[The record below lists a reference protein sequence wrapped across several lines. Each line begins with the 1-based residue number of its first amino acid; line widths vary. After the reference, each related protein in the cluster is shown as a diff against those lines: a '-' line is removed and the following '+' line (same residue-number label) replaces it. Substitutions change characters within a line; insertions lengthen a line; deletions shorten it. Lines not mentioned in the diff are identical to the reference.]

1 LIANLPPNRFFN
13 RIPMKSFFSLLLASA
28 SVFAAAPNVGLI
40 DEQEIFKS
48 YAKAADLQAEIR
60 KSEESAQASVGERVK
75 VVEQLQSE
83 LVAAQK
89 RGQDPMLSENGKKAV
104 EAELQQKNGVFMQRR
119 AELQN
124 FVNEARGAI
133 QQRVGEMNKQI
144 LADARAQAEKVAK
157 AKGLQ
162 VVLGKSQTFYAD
174 ASLDIT
180 QDVLKELNAAYK
192 SAAPA
197 PAAPAAPSAP
207 APAAPATPAP
217 AAGDKPAAK

>member
-1 LIANLPPNRFFN
+1 
-13 RIPMKSFFSLLLASA
+13 MKSFFALLLASA

-40 DEQEIFKS
+40 DEQEIFKT
-48 YAKAADLQAEIR
+48 YAKSADMQAEIR

-75 VVEQLQSE
+75 VVEQLQAD

-104 EAELQQKNGVFMQRR
+104 EAELQQKNGVFQQRR

-144 LADARAQAEKVAK
+144 FADARVHSEKVAK
-157 AKGLQ
+157 TKECLEKFNENEKSKAK
-162 VVLGKSQTFYAD
+162 
-174 ASLDIT
+174 I
-180 QDVLKELNAAYK
+180 E
-192 SAAPA
+192 
-197 PAAPAAPSAP
+197 
-207 APAAPATPAP
+207 
-217 AAGDKPAAK
+217 AAKDLVRQSKEQQSPRELYTFTHIIVCM

>member
-1 LIANLPPNRFFN
+1 
-13 RIPMKSFFSLLLASA
+13 MKSFFALLLASA
-28 SVFAAAPNVGLI
+28 SVYAAAPNVGLL
-40 DEQEIFKS
+40 DEQEVFKK
-48 YAKAADLQAEIR
+48 YAKAVDLQAEVR
-60 KSEESAQASVGERVK
+60 KSEESAQASIGERGK
-75 VVEQLQSE
+75 AVEQMQTE
-83 LVAAQK
+83 LVAVQK

-104 EAELQQKNGVFMQRR
+104 DAEFQQKLATFQQRR

-144 LADARAQAEKVAK
+144 LADARTQAEKVAK

-162 VVLGKSQTFYAD
+162 LVLGKSQAFFSD

-180 QDVLKELNAAYK
+180 EEVLKELNAAYK
-192 SAAPA
+192 AVAPAAAA
-197 PAAPAAPSAP
+197 PAAPAA
-207 APAAPATPAP
+207 PAP

>member
-1 LIANLPPNRFFN
+1 
-13 RIPMKSFFSLLLASA
+13 MKSFFALLLASA

-40 DEQEIFKS
+40 DEQEIFKT
-48 YAKAADLQAEIR
+48 YAKSADMQAEIR

-75 VVEQLQSE
+75 VVEQLQAD

-104 EAELQQKNGVFMQRR
+104 EAELQQKNGVFQQRR

-144 LADARAQAEKVAK
+144 VADARVQAEKVAK
-157 AKGLQ
+157 AKGLNLIIGKAP
-162 VVLGKSQTFYAD
+162 VLFSDG
-174 ASLDIT
+174 SLDVT
-180 QDVLKELNAAYK
+180 EDVIKELNIAYK
-192 SAAPA
+192 ASAPVAVPTITTTMGRAAAAAVCARICANAPIMA
-197 PAAPAAPSAP
+197 TQRSAPSR
-207 APAAPATPAP
+207 
-217 AAGDKPAAK
+217 AGWS

>member
-1 LIANLPPNRFFN
+1 MIAKVLPNRFLFSN
-13 RIPMKSFFSLLLASA
+13 LTMKSFLALLLAA
-28 SVFAAAPNVGLI
+28 APVFAAAPNVGLI
-40 DEQEIFKS
+40 DEQEIFKT
-48 YAKAADLQAEIR
+48 YAKSVDLQAEIR
-60 KSEESAQASVGERVK
+60 KSEDAAQASVGERVK
-75 VVEQLQSE
+75 VVEQLQAD

-104 EAELQQKNGVFMQRR
+104 EAELQQKNGVFQQRR

-162 VVLGKSQTFYAD
+162 LVLGKSQAFFVD

-180 QDVLKELNAAYK
+180 PDVLKELNAAYK
-192 SAAPA
+192 AAAPAVDPAAPA
-197 PAAPAAPSAP
+197 PAATPAA
-207 APAAPATPAP
+207 PAP

>member
-1 LIANLPPNRFFN
+1 
-13 RIPMKSFFSLLLASA
+13 MKSFFALLLASA
-28 SVFAAAPNVGLI
+28 SVFAAAPNIGLL
-40 DEQEIFKS
+40 DEQEVFKK
-48 YAKAADLQAEIR
+48 YAKAVELQADIR

-75 VVEQLQSE
+75 VVEQLQAD
-83 LVAAQK
+83 LVGVQK

-104 EAELQQKNGVFMQRR
+104 EAEFQQKSATFQQRR

-133 QQRVGEMNKQI
+133 QQRVGELNKQI
-144 LADARAQAEKVAK
+144 LSDARAQAEKVAK

-162 VVLGKSQTFYAD
+162 LVLGKSQAYFSD

-180 QDVLKELNAAYK
+180 EDVLKELNSAYK
-192 SAAPA
+192 AAAPAVAPAAPA
-197 PAAPAAPSAP
+197 PAAPA
-207 APAAPATPAP
+207 PAP

>member
-1 LIANLPPNRFFN
+1 
-13 RIPMKSFFSLLLASA
+13 MKSFFALLLASA
-28 SVFAAAPNVGLI
+28 SVYAAAPNVGLL
-40 DEQEIFKS
+40 DEQEVFKK
-48 YAKAADLQAEIR
+48 YAKAVDLQAEVR
-60 KSEESAQASVGERVK
+60 KSEESAQASIGERGK
-75 VVEQLQSE
+75 AVEQMQTE
-83 LVAAQK
+83 LVAVQK

-104 EAELQQKNGVFMQRR
+104 DAEFQQKLATFQQRR

-144 LADARAQAEKVAK
+144 LADARTQAEKVAK

-162 VVLGKSQTFYAD
+162 LVLGKSQAFFSD

-180 QDVLKELNAAYK
+180 EEVLKELNAAYK
-192 SAAPA
+192 ATAPAVAPAAAA
-197 PAAPAAPSAP
+197 PAAPAA
-207 APAAPATPAP
+207 PAP

>member
-1 LIANLPPNRFFN
+1 MIANPPPNRFLN
-13 RIPMKSFFSLLLASA
+13 PILMKSFSALLLASA

-40 DEQEIFKS
+40 DEQEIFKG

-75 VVEQLQSE
+75 VVEQLQAD

-104 EAELQQKNGVFMQRR
+104 EAELQQKNGVFQQRR

-144 LADARAQAEKVAK
+144 LADARTQAEKVAK

-162 VVLGKSQTFYAD
+162 LVLGKGQAFFAD
-174 ASLDIT
+174 SSLDVT

-192 SAAPA
+192 AAA
-197 PAAPAAPSAP
+197 PAAPAA
-207 APAAPATPAP
+207 PAP

>member
-1 LIANLPPNRFFN
+1 
-13 RIPMKSFFSLLLASA
+13 MKSFFALLLASA
-28 SVFAAAPNVGLI
+28 SVYAAAPNVGLL
-40 DEQEIFKS
+40 DEQEVFKK
-48 YAKAADLQAEIR
+48 YAKAVDLQAEVR
-60 KSEESAQASVGERVK
+60 KSEESAQASVGERSK
-75 VVEQLQSE
+75 AVEQLQTE
-83 LVAAQK
+83 LVAVQK

-104 EAELQQKNGVFMQRR
+104 DAEFQQKLATFQQRR

-144 LADARAQAEKVAK
+144 LADARVQAEKVAK

-162 VVLGKSQTFYAD
+162 LVLGKSQAFFSD

-180 QDVLKELNAAYK
+180 EDVLKEMNAAYK
-192 SAAPA
+192 AAAPAVAPA
-197 PAAPAAPSAP
+197 PAAPAA
-207 APAAPATPAP
+207 PAP

>member
-1 LIANLPPNRFFN
+1 
-13 RIPMKSFFSLLLASA
+13 MKSFFALLLASA
-28 SVFAAAPNVGLI
+28 SVFAAAPNVGLL
-40 DEQEIFKS
+40 DEQEVFKK
-48 YAKAADLQAEIR
+48 YAKAVDLQAEVR

-75 VVEQLQSE
+75 VVEQLQAE
-83 LVAAQK
+83 LVGVQK

-104 EAELQQKNGVFMQRR
+104 EAELQQKNITFQQRR

-162 VVLGKSQTFYAD
+162 LVLGKSQAFFAD

-180 QDVLKELNAAYK
+180 EDVLKELNAAYK
-192 SAAPA
+192 AAAPAAPAAPA
-197 PAAPAAPSAP
+197 PAAPAA
-207 APAAPATPAP
+207 PAP